1 MYDGY
6 DVSRGMYLWEM
17 LVMLRKVAIVA
28 ISSFVRSTYVQVRR
42 VVCGTAQGA
51 RMSPGGCSIKS
62 VNARHGWRNA
72 IQWPSDGTGG
82 GADCGSSDDAPDF
95 PAVPIATAQPTRGL
109 QLAHIVDSDG
119 ALLMPVRGDHRAS

>member
-42 VVCGTAQGA
+42 ASCGA
-51 RMSPGGCSIKS
+51 GCSY
-62 VNARHGWRNA
+62 VTRRLLNQQALTR
-72 IQWPSDGTGG
+72 DMG
-82 GADCGSSDDAPDF
+82 GATRCNDPQMVL
-95 PAVPIATAQPTRGL
+95 AVVL
-109 QLAHIVDSDG
+109 IVA
-119 ALLMPVRGDHRAS
+119 ALTMHQTFRPYRSRLLNRLEACSLLTSLTVTVRC